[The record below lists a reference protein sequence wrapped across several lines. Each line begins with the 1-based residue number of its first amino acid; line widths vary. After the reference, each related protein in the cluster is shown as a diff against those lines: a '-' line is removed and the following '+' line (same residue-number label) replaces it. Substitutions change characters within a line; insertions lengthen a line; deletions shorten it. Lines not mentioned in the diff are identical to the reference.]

1 MATPFDKLPRI
12 EKQAVGEMLKVISEA
27 QKQARRIV
35 ADAASS
41 PAAVKDARTRD
52 AVYQEI
58 LATYKDAT
66 KPLDDI
72 LRRLITKSGAIGN
85 QAAGLNVA
93 SGVDI
98 VQFNEKRLRQYW
110 QYVAPENSKSLAA
123 TLTENMSNRAVSQL
137 RTAFVDNFR
146 EAGVQGWTARET
158 QKNLQLKWDALAGDR
173 DAFRFVDRG
182 GKVWENARYTQ
193 MLVRTN
199 SQRVSR
205 ESFVDTLAESG
216 IGYARISNDSPLESS
231 TEVCARWA
239 GKIISVG
246 GTDPDFPSY
255 QDALDDGMFHP
266 NCLHRLEPVL
276 PEQVEAAR

>member
-41 PAAVKDARTRD
+41 PAAVKDARARD
-52 AVYQEI
+52 AVYKEI

-66 KPLDDI
+66 EPLDNI
-72 LRRLITKSGAIGN
+72 LRRLITKAGAIGN

-93 SGVDI
+93 SGVDV
-98 VQFNEKRLRQYW
+98 VQFNEARLRQYW

-123 TLTENMSNRAVSQL
+123 TMTESMSNRAVSQL

-205 ESFVDTLAESG
+205 ESFVDTLTESG
-216 IGYARISNDSPLESS
+216 RQFAKISTDAPDSGC
-231 TEVCARWA
+231 EVCSRWA
-239 GKIISVG
+239 GKILSVG